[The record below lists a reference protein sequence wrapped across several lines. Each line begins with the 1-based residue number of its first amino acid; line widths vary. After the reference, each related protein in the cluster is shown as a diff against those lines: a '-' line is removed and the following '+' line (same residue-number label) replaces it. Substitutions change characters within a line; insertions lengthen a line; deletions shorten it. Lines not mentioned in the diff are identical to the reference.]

1 MRKDF
6 VPFLF
11 GIAYSSLI
19 VFSIL
24 LCRLSDSH
32 ESHPLPHWQ
41 AVPPPTDTAGGGRG
55 DLTGGTP
62 RAAHPP
68 PPRGASGG
76 GATPPPPPTPHQ
88 DRMVVR
94 VPTLPRPAQRP
105 RYSLPSPA
113 SQSRRAGHRRRASP
127 DASVPL
133 RCAAPLSTAPC
144 PTLPLPASHL
154 CPTRGPPSPVTLR
167 RRSSPPLT
175 LSLRSPPRP
184 SRKHPSLPRPFS
196 SRPTAPCP
204 APLRRAS
211 ARRAMSR
218 SAPPRITSPHHP
230 AGACPAQPLS
240 TAPQHAASD

>member
-68 PPRGASGG
+68 PPRGAGGGAG

-113 SQSRRAGHRRRASP
+113 SPCRASSSRLARALRASP
-127 DASVPL
+127 PRRAPV
-133 RCAAPLSTAPC
+133 APL
-144 PTLPLPASHL
+144 
-154 CPTRGPPSPVTLR
+154 PPSGIPIPIYT
-167 RRSSPPLT
+167 
-175 LSLRSPPRP
+175 
-184 SRKHPSLPRPFS
+184 
-196 SRPTAPCP
+196 
-204 APLRRAS
+204 
-211 ARRAMSR
+211 
-218 SAPPRITSPHHP
+218 
-230 AGACPAQPLS
+230 
-240 TAPQHAASD
+240 